1 MAIDV
6 KYVDYKNPDEEGNVI
21 FVVDCVIVDIADNAE
36 SGKTDINLRVPD
48 DFDIT
53 VFAGAFKKSNKKYI
67 PKWYSE
73 FKGYINLHSKYKVP
87 VQIAVPDEDND
98 IDIINTD
105 TARLITGDTDYK
117 YYKAKVKMK
126 LKEGAV
132 YPMAVKIIGEP
143 DNNYNPFE
151 DM

>member
-6 KYVDYKNPDEEGNVI
+6 KYVDYKNPDEDGNII
-21 FVVDCVIVDIADNAE
+21 FVVDCTIVDIANNEE

-48 DFDIT
+48 DLDISI
-53 VFAGAFKKSNKKYI
+53 FAGAFKKSKKQYI

-73 FKGYINLHSKYKVP
+73 FKGYINLHSKYRVP
-87 VQIAVPDEDND
+87 VQVAIADEDGD
-98 IDIINTD
+98 IDVDNTD
-105 TARLITGDTDYK
+105 TDKIIKGPYDFK

-126 LKEGAV
+126 VKEGAV
-132 YPMAVKIIGEP
+132 YPMAIKIYGEP
-143 DNNYNPFE
+143 DNTYNPFE

>member
-6 KYVDYKNPDEEGNVI
+6 KYVSYKDPDEEGNVI
-21 FVVDCVIVDIADNAE
+21 FVVDCTIVDIADNAE

-48 DFDIT
+48 DLDISI
-53 VFAGAFKKSNKKYI
+53 FAGAFKKSKKQYI

-73 FKGYINLHSKYKVP
+73 FKGYVNLHSKYKVP
-87 VQIAVPDEDND
+87 VQIAIPDEEGD
-98 IDIINTD
+98 IDLINTD
-105 TARLITGDTDYK
+105 TAKLISGKDDYK

-126 LKEGAV
+126 VKEGAV
-132 YPMAVKIIGEP
+132 YPMAIKICGEP
-143 DNNYNPFE
+143 DNSYNPFD